1 MDTTRSHID
10 EINTPI
16 YEQGSSPRTVNDV
29 KSLSRG
35 LPSSLRTS
43 QKEDLDAALVRSVR
57 GRELSFPVDGELIVL
72 SSLETDTDNNPEQTC
87 ACLHGSQVQ
96 AIGIRAVAAT

>member
-29 KSLSRG
+29 KSSSRG

-43 QKEDLDAALVRSVR
+43 QKEDLDAAYSKERQGPRIVVSVN
-57 GRELSFPVDGELIVL
+57 GGTH
-72 SSLETDTDNNPEQTC
+72 SS
-87 ACLHGSQVQ
+87 V
-96 AIGIRAVAAT
+96 